1 MMEKIATT
9 KNNILQDMLLFIV
22 DNADYVENIE
32 NDKKM
37 IMHAL
42 ANKSVNYFSH
52 SKRTSKLAKKL
63 AQSVNLDKDTIRQI
77 SLAALMHDIGKLG
90 ISDEILNSKQKLTSL
105 QFEKIKTHS
114 LMGSKILNLSNDLEK
129 ISQFVLEHHERW
141 DGQGYPNQ
149 ISGEQICLPA
159 RIIALADSYDAM
171 TSNRPYRKALS
182 KKLAVEEI
190 KRCSGT
196 QFDLS
201 LAKIFVKKV
210 LRVKW

>member
-1 MMEKIATT
+1 MEKIATT

>member
-1 MMEKIATT
+1 
-9 KNNILQDMLLFIV
+9 MLLFIV

-105 QFEKIKTHS
+105 QFEK
-114 LMGSKILNLSNDLEK
+114 N
-129 ISQFVLEHHERW
+129 
-141 DGQGYPNQ
+141 
-149 ISGEQICLPA
+149 
-159 RIIALADSYDAM
+159 
-171 TSNRPYRKALS
+171 
-182 KKLAVEEI
+182 
-190 KRCSGT
+190 
-196 QFDLS
+196 
-201 LAKIFVKKV
+201 
-210 LRVKW
+210 

>member
-1 MMEKIATT
+1 
-9 KNNILQDMLLFIV
+9 
-22 DNADYVENIE
+22 
-32 NDKKM
+32 
-37 IMHAL
+37 
-42 ANKSVNYFSH
+42 
-52 SKRTSKLAKKL
+52 
-63 AQSVNLDKDTIRQI
+63 
-77 SLAALMHDIGKLG
+77 
-90 ISDEILNSKQKLTSL
+90 
-105 QFEKIKTHS
+105 
-114 LMGSKILNLSNDLEK
+114 MGSKILNLSNDLEK

-201 LAKIFVKKV
+201 LAKNFLLKKV